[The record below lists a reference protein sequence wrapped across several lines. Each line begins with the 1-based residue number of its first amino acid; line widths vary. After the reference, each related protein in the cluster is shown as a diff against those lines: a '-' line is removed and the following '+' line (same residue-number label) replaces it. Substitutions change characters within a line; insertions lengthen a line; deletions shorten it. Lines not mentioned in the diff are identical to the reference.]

1 MAAKEYLIRYGYE
14 LQADGR
20 YRQPGRR
27 TQVWEPT
34 EGGWLR
40 FEIGADGREV
50 PEVYRVAE
58 SHQGIGGLD
67 KVNHPEAFEW
77 VYPEAEVLKIYKD
90 ALEDREVKLVER
102 AARLRKQAEGEN
114 PDG

>member
-77 VYPEAEVLKIYKD
+77 VYPEAEVLKIPEQYFWLHRRFKTRP
-90 ALEDREVKLVER
+90 A
-102 AARLRKQAEGEN
+102 GEK
-114 PDG
+114 GVY